1 MFFKGRDQF
10 CEIVKELFSRLAVY
24 DEVRKSTEKLE
35 VAFKFHIED
44 LRLEFTLIIN
54 KGNIL
59 LDFHN
64 ECQPKAVLKMS
75 TDIFHHAMSGTLNLP
90 AALINKNLTID
101 GDTRSILNLAALGK
115 SLSTTYSTVYY
126 EKVPAGNS

>member
-1 MFFKGRDQF
+1 MFFKDRDQF
-10 CEIVKELFSRLAVY
+10 CEIVKELFSRLTAY

-35 VAFKFHIED
+35 VAVKFHIVD
-44 LRLEFTLIIN
+44 LAVEFTLVIN

-64 ECQPKAVLKMS
+64 ECQPKAVLKMCA
-75 TDIFHHAMSGTLNLP
+75 DIFHHAMSGTLNLM
-90 AALINKNLTID
+90 AALINKNITID

-115 SLSTTYSTVYY
+115 PLSTTYSTVYN
-126 EKVPAGNS
+126 EKVLAGNL